1 MYSLFFC
8 TLKTHEDLFGNM
20 FLFNQFCVVNYIIDY
35 IYGKINVYNKVIF
48 KHCHSSS
55 IMDLTKEFGVLAIAT
70 RLQRLSETFAKD
82 VEMLYKKLYKVDMQ
96 PRFFPILM
104 VLKDGKARSVMEIAE
119 EIGFAHTSIIA
130 TVRKMEAKDLLKS
143 ESHKTD
149 NRKRMLKLT
158 PKGKQLITKLKP
170 VWQQFE
176 SVLKDIMNTDNHLV
190 KAIDEV
196 ETVLQEESFYKRIEK
211 LNKKK

>member
-1 MYSLFFC
+1 
-8 TLKTHEDLFGNM
+8 
-20 FLFNQFCVVNYIIDY
+20 
-35 IYGKINVYNKVIF
+35 
-48 KHCHSSS
+48 
-55 IMDLTKEFGVLAIAT
+55 MDLTKEFGVLAIAT

-82 VEMLYKKLYKVDMQ
+82 VELLYRKLYKVDMQ

-104 VLKDGKARSVMEIAE
+104 VLKDGKALSIMEIAD

-130 TVRKMEAKDLLKS
+130 TIKKMESRNLLKS

-158 PKGKQLITKLKP
+158 PKGKKLITTLQP
-170 VWQQFE
+170 IWRQFE
-176 SVLKDIMNTDNHLV
+176 SVLKEIMNTDNHLV

-196 ETVLQEESFYKRIEK
+196 ESVLKKESFYKRIEK
-211 LNKKK
+211 LNKG